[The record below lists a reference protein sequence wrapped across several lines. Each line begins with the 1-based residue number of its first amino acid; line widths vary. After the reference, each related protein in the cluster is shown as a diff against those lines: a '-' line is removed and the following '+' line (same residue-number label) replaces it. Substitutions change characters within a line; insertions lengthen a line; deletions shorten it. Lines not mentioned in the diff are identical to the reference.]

1 MKAKNPTYSSALRAT
16 KRKSDRST
24 APAKN
29 PNFGEVIRRRRRE
42 LGLTQAELASRIK
55 ISPPYIGNMESG
67 RRRPSNV
74 ILMRLAKV
82 LGLEDRELFFLA
94 NPQIEALLS
103 AEPRR
108 TAGVVS
114 AWDQF
119 RNDERLRRIHN
130 VSKEEMELL
139 SQVARLGELHSTRDL
154 IYILNTVR
162 HALRK

>member
-1 MKAKNPTYSSALRAT
+1 M
-16 KRKSDRST
+16 
-24 APAKN
+24 
-29 PNFGEVIRRRRRE
+29 
-42 LGLTQAELASRIK
+42 
-55 ISPPYIGNMESG
+55 
-67 RRRPSNV
+67 
-74 ILMRLAKV
+74 ILMRLAHV

-108 TAGVVS
+108 TAAVVS

-119 RNDERLRRIHN
+119 RNNERLRRIHN

-139 SQVARLGELHSTRDL
+139 SQVARLGELHSSRDL
-154 IYILNTVR
+154 IYILYTVR

>member
-1 MKAKNPTYSSALRAT
+1 M
-16 KRKSDRST
+16 
-24 APAKN
+24 
-29 PNFGEVIRRRRRE
+29 
-42 LGLTQAELASRIK
+42 
-55 ISPPYIGNMESG
+55 
-67 RRRPSNV
+67 
-74 ILMRLAKV
+74 ILMRLANV

-103 AEPRR
+103 AAPRR

-139 SQVARLGELHSTRDL
+139 SQVARLGELHSSRDL